1 MAEARQK
8 SAVTPVGEPQA
19 PKRILS
25 GSSVVGGPPLH
36 IPLASATRPELHF
49 EGSAAVSPTS
59 SKAAKPPPIG
69 ELRKVSSCH

>member
-1 MAEARQK
+1 MAEAHLEASRSPSK
-8 SAVTPVGEPQA
+8 ET

-36 IPLASATRPELHF
+36 IPLASATRPELQF
-49 EGSAAVSPTS
+49 EGTVAVSPTS

-69 ELRKVSSCH
+69 DLRKVSCVHS